1 MIMAVKKKKTLKN
14 EEGQAIFEI
23 LVFLPIFLF
32 FYTIIFNVGSAINVS
47 INQQKATRRYYY
59 FLNKG
64 NSFMPGTFDLNVWRG
79 EGLAYTGLSMLG
91 YRDTEESE
99 KPVAP
104 CFEFSNFMT
113 GDSGETCLEPLSG
126 EAKTNFIK
134 IMTAYGICGESF
146 TLNDGHWIST
156 YYDTGATQRRN
167 LNTTCMI
174 GYQ

>member
-1 MIMAVKKKKTLKN
+1 MIMAVKKKLNN

-47 INQQKATRRYYY
+47 INQQKVTRRYFY

-64 NSFMPGTFDLNVWRG
+64 NSFLPGTLDLETWG
-79 EGLAYTGLSMLG
+79 SMSYTGLSMLG
-91 YRDTEESE
+91 YRDYAESDQ
-99 KPVAP
+99 PIAP

-113 GDSGETCLEPLSG
+113 GDSGETCDTPLSG
-126 EAKTNFIK
+126 ESKTNFIK

-146 TLNDGHWIST
+146 FQSNGHWIVSNST
-156 YYDTGATQRRN
+156 ADDQIPRK
-167 LNTTCMI
+167 NTSMSCI
-174 GYQ
+174 IEQ